1 MDHSKIKNLI
11 IVILLL
17 LNVFLLATQ
26 ISDRAESRRSAQ
38 EALDTA
44 KAIIAGKGI
53 AVGDALESY
62 VETPSVYR
70 LRRDLVQEEE
80 KIRELL
86 GKCSASDMGG
96 NIWFYNAAGGQASL
110 RGTGELDVLFSGNG
124 YDGSSPE
131 KTAEKVLARLGMELG
146 ETSTVARESGGAD
159 VLEVTAAWNGGPVY
173 NAKMKLSFDD
183 DALLMATGTRLL
195 DHAENLGTAGVMDML
210 TVTMRFMEVLEQ
222 EGRVCSEL
230 LSMDVGYLMSVTV
243 SGESTLTPV
252 WHFLTD
258 TGDIYINALTGKTET
273 VL

>member
-17 LNVFLLATQ
+17 LNGFLLATQ

-146 ETSTVARESGGAD
+146 VMSTVARETGGAD
-159 VLEVTAAWNGGPVY
+159 VLEVTAAWNDGPVY

-195 DHAENLGTAGVMDML
+195 DHAEDLGTAGVMDML

-258 TGDIYINALTGKTET
+258 TGDVYINALTGKTET